1 MNYLGID
8 YGTKRLG
15 LSVGDDALKFAVPIE
30 AIPVTSWEKVA
41 QKIAAIGNLRQIHK
55 IVIGYP
61 LNMDDTIGTKATE
74 VDRFI
79 HYLEQF
85 TPIPI
90 ERIDE
95 RLTSENVG
103 DLRRRS
109 ATNRRNLRK
118 SGAIDSAAAVLILQ
132 DYLDQLFMG
141 LRPIPRKEA

>member
-15 LSVGDDALKFAVPIE
+15 LSVGDGDLKFAVPIE
-30 AIPVTSWEKVA
+30 AIPMTTWEKVA
-41 QKIAAIGNLRQIHK
+41 QKIAEIGKLHQIHRI
-55 IVIGYP
+55 IVGYP
-61 LNMDDTIGTKATE
+61 FNMDDTIGAKAME

-79 HYLEQF
+79 HWLERF
-85 TPIPI
+85 VPVPI

-109 ATNRRNLRK
+109 GKNRRNLRK

-132 DYLDQLFMG
+132 DYLDK
-141 LRPIPRKEA
+141 I